1 MPRTKDMKDTNEPRL
16 LTGSVKSL
24 HQQKGFGF
32 ILGDDGA
39 EYFFHRSSAGD
50 FDSLTLGTEVHFI
63 ALIGPKGPRAEQV
76 EVV

>member
-1 MPRTKDMKDTNEPRL
+1 MPRTKDTKEPR

-24 HQQKGFGF
+24 HMTKGFGF

-50 FDSLTLGTEVHFI
+50 FDSLTLGTEVHFV